1 MIRECDDRILEVWV
15 SNVGLHPV
23 IRSSILA
30 LLHERDWLRQ
40 RLKAEI
46 GVDEYERRKA
56 HYRLQ
61 EGVGGEH
68 SKHPTGDYCVYCR
81 AQWPCEDSLRGGGE

>member
-1 MIRECDDRILEVWV
+1 MSEERDERVLEVWV
-15 SNVGLHPV
+15 SNVGLHPM

-30 LLHERDWLRQ
+30 LVAERDWLRQ

-56 HYRLQ
+56 YDAAKIEKHF
-61 EGVGGEH
+61 
-68 SKHPTGDYCVYCR
+68 KHPTGDYCVYCR
-81 AQWPCEDSLRGGGE
+81 AQWPCEESLLSPEVK

>member
-1 MIRECDDRILEVWV
+1 MSEERDERVLEVWV
-15 SNVGLHPV
+15 SNVGLHPT

-30 LLHERDWLRQ
+30 LVAERDWLRQ

-56 HYRLQ
+56 YDAAKI
-61 EGVGGEH
+61 EEH
-68 SKHPTGDYCVYCR
+68 AKHPTGDYCVFCR
-81 AQWPCEDSLRGGGE
+81 SQWPCTEAGGQ